1 MSFCRLWVNNDDIPI
16 IEYDIS
22 DSVRRESDFSFV
34 ESYERDL
41 AAIDHAR
48 FISCSLRITV
58 SGINNKEIRSEQ

>member
-1 MSFCRLWVNNDDIPI
+1 MMTFQLSNMIYQMAFV
-16 IEYDIS
+16 EK
-22 DSVRRESDFSFV
+22 ESDFSFV

-58 SGINNKEIRSEQ
+58 SGVNNKEIWQEPYK